1 MSDAEQ
7 SDWLKQIERSYMQ
20 ASVQVSNA
28 TDAVTA
34 YYTIPRPDRVAEL
47 EAALATAAAQN
58 SEANQRLEGWSAH
71 CADQERKI
79 AALREALDLAHRTNE
94 QLRASMQ
101 ELPSDPPAGGD
112 DVVPGTAVD
121 QVIDQLDKRL
131 VGRTDRTRLRGA
143 LDRADAPATGRAGA
157 DEALGRVTR
166 WVAPGSAMDWATKR

>member
-20 ASVQVSNA
+20 VPVQVSNA

-58 SEANQRLEGWSAH
+58 VEANQRLDGWSKH
-71 CADQERKI
+71 C
-79 AALREALDLAHRTNE
+79 AALREALDLAHQTIAN
-94 QLRASMQ
+94 LRASM
-101 ELPSDPPAGGD
+101 PSDPPAGGD

-143 LDRADAPATGRAGA
+143 LDKADAPATGRAGA

-166 WVAPGSAMDWATKR
+166 WVAPRSAMDWATKR